1 MRVYWDSTALLNA
14 LAAQSVLVRLAEGD
28 HVTRSHAYAEA
39 FHHLSGRGL
48 PLKDGQRLAVTP
60 GDAAR
65 MIRNLAKRVP
75 AHDLTP
81 EQTLTALDDAQGHG
95 VSGRMVHDWLHARAA
110 NLAGVDVMLT
120 RDAALSR
127 LCSAEGLKAQ
137 WP

>member
-14 LAAQSVLVRLAEGD
+14 LAAQSVLARLDDGQ
-28 HVTRSHAYAEA
+28 HLTRSHAYVEA

-48 PLKDGQRLAVTP
+48 PLKNGQRLAVTP

-65 MIRNLAKRVP
+65 MIRNLAKRVQ

-81 EQTLTALDDAQGHG
+81 EQTLTALDDAQGQG

-110 NLAGVDVMLT
+110 KLAGADVILT
-120 RDAALSR
+120 RDRALSR
-127 LCSAEGLKAQ
+127 LCAAEGLKAQ

>member
-1 MRVYWDSTALLNA
+1 V
-14 LAAQSVLVRLAEGD
+14 
-28 HVTRSHAYAEA
+28 EA

-65 MIRNLAKRVP
+65 MIRNLAKRVQ

-81 EQTLTALDDAQGHG
+81 EQTLTALDDAQRQG

-110 NLAGVDVMLT
+110 KLAGADVVLS
-120 RDAALSR
+120 RDGALSR
-127 LCSAEGLKAQ
+127 MCAAEGLEAQ